1 MKRGDVVIA
10 SAYGDYGKPRPAVV
24 VQSDLFNDEHA
35 SLAVCLMTTDIV
47 EAALFRVTVEPTP
60 ESGLEARSQIM
71 IDKIVA
77 LKRERIGKRVG
88 ALDAETMFRVNR
100 SLAFWLGLGG

>member
-10 SAYGDYGKPRPAVV
+10 SAYGDYGKPRPAIV

-35 SLAVCLMTTDIV
+35 SIAVCLVTTDIV
-47 EAALFRVTVEPTP
+47 EAMLFRVTVEPTP
-60 ESGLEARSQIM
+60 ENGLETRSQIM

-77 LKRERIGKRVG
+77 LKRARIGRRVG
-88 ALDAETMFRVNR
+88 GLDVETMVRVNR
-100 SLAFWLGLGG
+100 PLAVWLGLGS